1 MSDQAA
7 KNRLQVDALV
17 AEQSGPRKRVVDEHN
32 FTVPG
37 HVVPG
42 TFRVQV
48 FTGANLRPVAVV
60 TQHAGGEGAS
70 LINRAEVYAAAVWRT
85 FLPEQDRPPIWL
97 QRQLMTSIKWS
108 DYQLVGFE
116 PHGDGSKLASEYGAS
131 LTFAEAESLVGC
143 PVDPTRGER
152 FAPLPEPPPTEELHY
167 RAAWVAAQPKTTPFR
182 RAEECMPGEGAWRR
196 RVLRQLVPRPV
207 VGCDCW
213 YHEGDWRAVSRL
225 ALRLLDEARRAGVAD
240 QDFEDWALRHPAA
253 QDLTAWQVDALE
265 TLLSPSL
272 GIHVTRNR
280 YTNGNHRIRAMLDTG
295 VRRTLVVSYRPLP
308 PAAPAPDIA
317 DRRWAIDARQ
327 TGPAQIPPSRRS
339 RRRAR
344 R

>member
-48 FTGANLRPVAVV
+48 FTGANLRPVAVA
-60 TQHAGGEGAS
+60 TQNIREEGAS

-108 DYQLVGFE
+108 DYRLVGFE
-116 PHGDGSKLASEYGAS
+116 RHGDGFKVASEYGAA

-143 PVDPTRGER
+143 PIDPTRGER
-152 FAPLPEPPPTEELHY
+152 FVPVPEPPPTQELRY

-182 RAEECMPGEGAWRR
+182 RAEECMTGAGAWRR

-225 ALRLLDEARRAGVAD
+225 ALRLLGEARRAGVVD
-240 QDFEDWALRHPAA
+240 RDFEDWALRHPALH
-253 QDLTAWQVDALE
+253 DLTAWQADAFE
-265 TLLSPSL
+265 TLLSDS
-272 GIHVTRNR
+272 IDVTRNG
-280 YTNGNHRIRAMLDTG
+280 YSNGNHRIRAMLDTG